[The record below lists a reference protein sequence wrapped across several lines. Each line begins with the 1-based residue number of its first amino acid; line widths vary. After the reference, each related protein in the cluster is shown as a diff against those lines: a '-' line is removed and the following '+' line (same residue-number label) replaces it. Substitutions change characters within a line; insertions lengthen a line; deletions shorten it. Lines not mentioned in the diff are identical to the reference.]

1 MRACDTGHALPSELL
16 ETIMAKM
23 TQEQMQADWIATKN
37 IAGFQE
43 LLNGETDDGR
53 YRILSQL
60 LSEEFGKF
68 KKPLAEAPKPPQSD
82 SERAVVNLGNPLAGL
97 LLGAL
102 MIAGTM
108 AGFFVWDN
116 YQGDAD
122 AKTTVLIGQN

>member
-1 MRACDTGHALPSELL
+1 ML

-23 TQEQMQADWIATKN
+23 TQEQIQADWTATKN
-37 IAGFQE
+37 IDGFQE

-60 LSEEFGKF
+60 LSEEFGKLE
-68 KKPLAEAPKPPQSD
+68 KPSAEASKSPRSD
-82 SERAVVNLGNPLAGL
+82 CDRAVVNLGNPLAGL

-116 YQGDAD
+116 YQGGAD
-122 AKTTVLIGQN
+122 AKTTVQIGQN

>member
-1 MRACDTGHALPSELL
+1 ML

-23 TQEQMQADWIATKN
+23 TQEQMQADWTATKN
-37 IAGFQE
+37 IVGFQE

-60 LSEEFGKF
+60 LSDEFGKF
-68 KKPLAEAPKPPQSD
+68 KKPRAEAKPLRPDSD
-82 SERAVVNLGNPLAGL
+82 RVDVNLGNPLAGF

-108 AGFFVWDN
+108 GGFFLWDN
-116 YQGDAD
+116 YQDA
-122 AKTTVLIGQN
+122 ANARTVISTGRR

>member
-1 MRACDTGHALPSELL
+1 
-16 ETIMAKM
+16 MAKM
-23 TQEQMQADWIATKN
+23 TQEQMQADWTATRN
-37 IAGFQE
+37 IVGFQE

-68 KKPLAEAPKPPQSD
+68 KKPQAEAPKPPRCD

-102 MIAGTM
+102 MIASTM

-122 AKTTVLIGQN
+122 AKTTVQIGQN